1 MLSAIVF
8 LSFFALFGAMLLG
21 RKDMAFVYVFLGML
35 LFPPCVYFMQKPQ
48 LSPQQLFLYTFFAI
62 NLLKN
67 GSALADAVFKHP
79 LRIPLFLSFVSLVMT
94 VVLNGE
100 GGKGIYNAFRYFME
114 NYAYLI
120 IAYMGGLACKDIRF
134 EEKWNYPIL
143 VFCVLGIM
151 EFVLKSNFI
160 FPLICKAFPY
170 YDGFYDLNG
179 VVSASRTYR
188 SRIFITTTHPTVLGS
203 VLCCS
208 LMMLTC
214 RLKSLTW
221 KKNMKIIVWSALFL
235 LVCMSGS
242 RTALVCT
249 LIGLFIYGFLKS
261 GIHVRLLAIVAI
273 AFSVMLLAP
282 QVIQKFS
289 VEGEGSSLSLREQQ
303 LLFSYMHF
311 MKSPIYGNGV
321 RYTSKYVM
329 ERDTYNDR
337 VVDSEIGGLES
348 VVFFKLIDYGLIGIA
363 CYILLFLV
371 AFYYFF
377 RRRRFEYGMA
387 GLLITV
393 SFFVFACL
401 SGEIG
406 GNNTFAY
413 MLMGFCMGA
422 VRKEEEIEDDEYKII
437 ADAEKVEN
445 EVMDA

>member
-1 MLSAIVF
+1 MLSAVVF
-8 LSFFALFGAMLLG
+8 LVFFALFGAMLLG
-21 RKDMAFVYVFLGML
+21 RKESAFGWIFLGML
-35 LFPPCVYFMQKPQ
+35 VFPPCIYFTQKPQ
-48 LSPQQLFLYTFFAI
+48 LSPQQLFLYVFFAMSA
-62 NLLKN
+62 LKN
-67 GSALADAVFKHP
+67 HSELLTAIFKHP
-79 LRIPLFLSFVSLVMT
+79 LRIPLLFTFSSLMVT

-100 GGKGIYNAFRYFME
+100 GGKGVYNACRYFME

-120 IAYMGGLACKDIRF
+120 LAFMGGLAYKDAPF
-134 EEKWNYPIL
+134 VAKWNYPVLIL
-143 VFCVLGIM
+143 FVLGII

-160 FPLICKAFPY
+160 FPLICKAFPF

-179 VVSASRTYR
+179 LVSASRSYR

-203 VLCCS
+203 ILCCS

-214 RLKSLTW
+214 VLKKMPW
-221 KKNMKIIVWSALFL
+221 KKNMKIAVWGSLFL
-235 LVCMSGS
+235 LVCMCGS

-249 LIGLFIYGFLKS
+249 LLGLLVYGFMNS
-261 GIHVRLLAIVAI
+261 GIRVRLFAVS
-273 AFSVMLLAP
+273 AFVFAVMLFAP
-282 QVIQKFS
+282 QVVQKFS

-348 VVFFKLIDYGLIGIA
+348 VVFYKLIDYGLVGIA
-363 CYILLFLV
+363 CYLLLFVMAL
-371 AFYYFF
+371 YYFY
-377 RRRRFEYGMA
+377 RYRQYDYGLA
-387 GLLITV
+387 GFLITIC
-393 SFFVFACL
+393 FFVFACL

-413 MLMGFCMGA
+413 MLIGFCMGA
-422 VRKEEEIEDDEYKII
+422 CHAKKSEDEDKDDTRDET
-437 ADAEKVEN
+437 AEKVVEN
-445 EVMDA
+445 V